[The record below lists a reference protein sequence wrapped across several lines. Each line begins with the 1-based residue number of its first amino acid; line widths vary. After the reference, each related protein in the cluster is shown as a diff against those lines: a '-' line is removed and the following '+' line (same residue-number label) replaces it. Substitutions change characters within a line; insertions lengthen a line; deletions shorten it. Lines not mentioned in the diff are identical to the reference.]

1 MWDEELTKR
10 PLIVNLEMDDY
21 NNFHEVILVAE
32 NFGDI
37 PPNTA
42 LMKIKAGDKKYEIK
56 ITSTEQK
63 NAVINFK
70 YKE

>member
-1 MWDEELTKR
+1 M
-10 PLIVNLEMDDY
+10 NDY

-32 NFGDI
+32 NLGDI

-56 ITSTEQK
+56 ITSDEQK